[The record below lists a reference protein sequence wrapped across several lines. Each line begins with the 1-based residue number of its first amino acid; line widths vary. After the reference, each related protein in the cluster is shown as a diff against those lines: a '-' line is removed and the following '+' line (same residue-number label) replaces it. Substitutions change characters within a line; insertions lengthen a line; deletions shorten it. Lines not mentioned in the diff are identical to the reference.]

1 MDIDRLIDRYGNM
14 VTRICIM
21 NLRNIDDAKDCFQDV
36 FIKLYQQKE
45 FDSEDHLKHWLIRVT
60 MNTCKDY
67 QRKFYKP
74 TINIDNIIIQNH
86 HEDFI
91 LLPILMTLPTRYKNI
106 LYLYYYEG
114 YKINE
119 IASMLHIKENTV
131 KSRLKRGRNKLK
143 EKLGGQYNE
152 QME

>member
-74 TINIDNIIIQNH
+74 TINIDDIIIQNH

-114 YKINE
+114 YKINK

>member
-1 MDIDRLIDRYGNM
+1 
-14 VTRICIM
+14 
-21 NLRNIDDAKDCFQDV
+21 
-36 FIKLYQQKE
+36 
-45 FDSEDHLKHWLIRVT
+45 
-60 MNTCKDY
+60 
-67 QRKFYKP
+67 
-74 TINIDNIIIQNH
+74 
-86 HEDFI
+86 
-91 LLPILMTLPTRYKNI
+91 MTLPTRYKNI